1 MTPSPIRSPTP
12 PPDSSRA
19 IRRGLTAPRLVAVA
33 LAIAAAALAQRLR
46 PDPQEPPLPVAPP
59 AVVPGPAV
67 AVLRDSLG
75 RGETLSELWERQG
88 LANVQVSEIAAA
100 ASTVF
105 DVRRLRPGTP
115 VEIWLT
121 GSGAGVAAAPAP
133 GAAQAGGSAADSVVI
148 RLDRD
153 RTLAVRDASSSPR
166 AELRETPVQ
175 EVRRSHVG
183 CIESSLYGALAA
195 GRRGEDLTPLALEL
209 DRIYGGVVDFYSD
222 LQPGDC
228 VAIVYRAYVRPDG
241 SARLGEI
248 ESAELVNRGVSRAA
262 IWFEAPDGT
271 ADWYDV
277 EGSSLRRQFLR
288 SPLKFTRISSGF
300 TSRRFHPIL
309 KRYRAH
315 PGIDYVAPA
324 GTPVQAAGNGVVRYA
339 GWKGGYGRFVELQ
352 HGKVYRTSYAHLS
365 RIAAG
370 VRAGRRISQGEI
382 IGYVGSTGLATAAH
396 LDYRF
401 TKNGRFVNPL
411 SEDLPTGEPVPRE
424 YGALFAERREA
435 ALGLLDDAY
444 RSVLVR
450 REGGDPAFASAL
462 GAAGLA
468 LPSDAV
474 EGAFGDD

>member
-1 MTPSPIRSPTP
+1 
-12 PPDSSRA
+12 
-19 IRRGLTAPRLVAVA
+19 
-33 LAIAAAALAQRLR
+33 
-46 PDPQEPPLPVAPP
+46 
-59 AVVPGPAV
+59 
-67 AVLRDSLG
+67 
-75 RGETLSELWERQG
+75 
-88 LANVQVSEIAAA
+88 
-100 ASTVF
+100 
-105 DVRRLRPGTP
+105 
-115 VEIWLT
+115 
-121 GSGAGVAAAPAP
+121 
-133 GAAQAGGSAADSVVI
+133 
-148 RLDRD
+148 
-153 RTLAVRDASSSPR
+153 
-166 AELRETPVQ
+166 
-175 EVRRSHVG
+175 
-183 CIESSLYGALAA
+183 
-195 GRRGEDLTPLALEL
+195 
-209 DRIYGGVVDFYSD
+209 
-222 LQPGDC
+222 
-228 VAIVYRAYVRPDG
+228 VRPDG
-241 SARLGEI
+241 SARLGGI

-271 ADWYDV
+271 ADWYNV